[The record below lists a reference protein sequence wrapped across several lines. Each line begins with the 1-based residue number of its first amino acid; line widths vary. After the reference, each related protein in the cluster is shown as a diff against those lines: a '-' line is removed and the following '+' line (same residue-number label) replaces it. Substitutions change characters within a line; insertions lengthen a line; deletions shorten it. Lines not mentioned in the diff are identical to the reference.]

1 MKGAL
6 DGDLSRVRLPAD
18 LELLRDAAQA
28 GLDAGRDLGPLYR
41 ALAQQAPMALLDLA
55 MGPKALAGPDA
66 VRAALGV
73 LPELSQA
80 ASPMAVYRRLGD
92 LAPELR
98 VELLRAAAAA
108 HPLATWVVK
117 LSQDH
122 APVGG
127 VHLAACRDHPGY
139 AEVCARYARAGH
151 LDALVAECRHGRPEA
166 LAALLAEQ
174 AWDPALDGAGGLLEA
189 HPHVRVVPW
198 VFAACG
204 PRAGQSFLHRLV
216 PRLRSAQAAQGLRA
230 DLGPLPAT
238 QRLLDLVLRGMRP
251 QS

>member
-1 MKGAL
+1 MTGAL

-28 GLDAGRDLGPLYR
+28 GLDQGHDLGALYA
-41 ALAQQAPMALLDLA
+41 ALAAQAPMALLDLA
-55 MGPKALAGPDA
+55 MGPKALSGTAA
-66 VRAALGV
+66 VTAALDV
-73 LPELSQA
+73 LPQLSQA

-98 VELLRAAAAA
+98 PALLQSAAAA
-108 HPLATWVVK
+108 HPLAKWVVK

-122 APVGG
+122 DPVGA
-127 VHLAACRDHPGY
+127 VHLAACHDHPGY

-151 LDALVAECRHGRPEA
+151 LPALVGECRAGRPEA
-166 LAALLAEQ
+166 LAALLA
-174 AWDPALDGAGGLLEA
+174 ADATDAALDGAGALLEA
-189 HPHVRVVPW
+189 HPTVRVVPW

-204 PRAGQSFLHRLV
+204 PRAAQSFLHRLV

-230 DLGPLPAT
+230 DLGPHPAT

-251 QS
+251 QT